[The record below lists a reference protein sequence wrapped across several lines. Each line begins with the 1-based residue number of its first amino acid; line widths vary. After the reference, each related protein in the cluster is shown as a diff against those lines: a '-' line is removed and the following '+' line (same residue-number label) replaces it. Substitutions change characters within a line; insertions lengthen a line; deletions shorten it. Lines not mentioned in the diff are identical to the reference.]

1 MSYCCKE
8 TAHEECENLPV
19 LISVLIGHIK
29 HTQHSNNIS
38 DVHGLLSFSLACVKH
53 RATAV
58 LNSTDLN
65 QHGSSTTFETKS
77 CHCRVYSTTWFQT
90 LSCYCLANSIH
101 KNYFKYITIHLK
113 SSNTKPFLIFKF
125 CFPQQLLNST
135 SKTNL
140 GYSHAEVEP
149 AYALNSRFI
158 ILRNKFKTNR
168 RIRFCCRKF
177 KLTVQIT
184 EKESSYPMI
193 CFKFFS

>member
-19 LISVLIGHIK
+19 LISVLICHIK

-58 LNSTDLN
+58 PNSTDLI
-65 QHGSSTTFETKS
+65 STAVAQRLKLSHATAMYIARLGFK
-77 CHCRVYSTTWFQT
+77 HCRATA
-90 LSCYCLANSIH
+90 LPNSIH

-113 SSNTKPFLIFKF
+113 SSNTKPFFIFKF

-140 GYSHAEVEP
+140 GHSHAEVKP
-149 AYALNSRFI
+149 AYTLNSRFI

-177 KLTVQIT
+177 KLTV
-184 EKESSYPMI
+184 
-193 CFKFFS
+193 